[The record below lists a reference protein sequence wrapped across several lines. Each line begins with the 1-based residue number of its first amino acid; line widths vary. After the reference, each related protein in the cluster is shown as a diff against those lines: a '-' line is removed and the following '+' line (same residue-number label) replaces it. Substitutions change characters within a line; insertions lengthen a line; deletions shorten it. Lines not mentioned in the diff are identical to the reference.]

1 MPEHQ
6 KSPPGTASTSNQRR
20 KTMWQ
25 DAAKRLLRA
34 EMARHG
40 YNYKS
45 LARDL
50 GDVDSDQS
58 LMTRINR
65 GTFSVAFFLEALRV
79 MGTKSVDI
87 SHLPDPRETA
97 ARRK

>member
-1 MPEHQ
+1 
-6 KSPPGTASTSNQRR
+6 
-20 KTMWQ
+20 MWQ

-34 EMARHG
+34 EMEKHG
-40 YNYKS
+40 YVYKT

-50 GDVDSDQS
+50 GDADSEQS

-79 MGTKSVDI
+79 MGTKSIDI

>member
-1 MPEHQ
+1 MPEDQ
-6 KSPPGTASTSNQRR
+6 KSPPAAASTSNQRR

-25 DAAKRLLRA
+25 VAARRLLQA

-40 YNYKS
+40 YVYKT
-45 LARDL
+45 LA
-50 GDVDSDQS
+50 
-58 LMTRINR
+58 NR

-79 MGTKSVDI
+79 MGTKSIDI